1 MNEKISDFKLSEG
14 GEKVVLEAVLHS
26 PLNVPVT
33 IKELSVE
40 FPLDGSSAIAI
51 LRLPE
56 AVVVPAQ
63 GSANLEL
70 EGVLPEAETLPTPPS
85 TEELTFGSI
94 KMTLDIGGIELRL
107 EESEL
112 GGVIDV

>member
-1 MNEKISDFKLSEG
+1 
-14 GEKVVLEAVLHS
+14 VLHS

-40 FPLDGSSAIAI
+40 FPLDGSSAI

-94 KMTLDIGGIELRL
+94 KMTLDIGGIELHL

-112 GGVIDV
+112 GGMIDV